1 MQDGRVRERKGGMQ
15 DGRVRER
22 MGGMQDGRVR
32 VKQCSVYKQ
41 QTIVADGQ
49 CFIGTETGPTSS
61 HSVAASHQG
70 SQ

>member
-41 QTIVADGQ
+41 QTSG
-49 CFIGTETGPTSS
+49 
-61 HSVAASHQG
+61 
-70 SQ
+70 